1 MNELNHCLEEILGI
15 NFPEGIK
22 ISNATNST
30 DKVKED
36 SIFFGLPGANCHGSK
51 YILSL
56 IHI

>member
-15 NFPEGIK
+15 NFPEGTK

-36 SIFFGLPGANCHGSK
+36 SIFFWLAWG
-51 YILSL
+51 
-56 IHI
+56 

>member
-15 NFPEGIK
+15 NFPEGTK

-36 SIFFGLPGANCHGSK
+36 SIFLACLGLIAMEVNISTK
-51 YILSL
+51 L
-56 IHI
+56 